1 MQNER
6 KRILTMLENGTISTD
21 EALTLLE
28 ALSEKD
34 PAKKPAGFSID
45 VEPDNTQ
52 HTEQKKTQEQKESK
66 EQPYAESRKEEPA
79 DEKSSKDESSK
90 DKGDSSKYGWSGTS
104 PEEFMED
111 IRKDLT
117 NVGDQF
123 MQFMQSAVQ
132 KVKQFDMDNPFGA
145 STTFEHKAQKD
156 GKELEE
162 LVVDIDNGKLS
173 IVPGEGDEISAV
185 FSVKTFTS
193 NSEEDAKRD
202 FLEKLVFVADDQSL
216 RISSNSKTIQV
227 NTVLTVPKKMYR
239 KISVR
244 LLNGGFDMRNLEAD
258 VLRVKTA
265 NGKVNVSYV
274 KAVEVDIETL
284 NGEIRLLSLESNQ
297 VETQTLNGLIYIDGK
312 VKDTQ
317 ARTLNGSISVT
328 TAHETPEKVDVKS
341 VGGNIELYVP
351 SSLSLVGSIT
361 STIGSLNLKLPDIEN
376 TSTQDQL
383 LHRSMN
389 FKKDVEDSPST
400 LHVFAESKTGS
411 VMVCYSPNSNE

>member
-28 ALSEKD
+28 ALSQSE
-34 PAKKPAGFSID
+34 PAKKSADFSID
-45 VEPDNTQ
+45 IEPAKTQ
-52 HTEQKKTQEQKESK
+52 DHEQKKTEED
-66 EQPYAESRKEEPA
+66 PFAESGKEEQS
-79 DEKSSKDESSK
+79 KGKGQSSKS
-90 DKGDSSKYGWSGTS
+90 GWSGTS
-104 PEEFMED
+104 AEEFMED
-111 IRKDLT
+111 VRKDLT

-132 KVKQFDMDNPFGA
+132 KVKQFDMDNPFGS
-145 STTFEHKAQKD
+145 STTFEHKMQKEV
-156 GKELEE
+156 KELEE
-162 LVVDIDNGKLS
+162 LIVDIDNGKLS

-193 NSEEDAKRD
+193 SSEEEAKKE
-202 FLEKLVFVADDQSL
+202 FLEKLICVADDQSL
-216 RISSNSKTIQV
+216 RISSNSKTVQV
-227 NTVLTVPKKMYR
+227 NTVLTVPKKTYR

-244 LLNGGFDMRNLEAD
+244 LLNGGFDLRNLEAD

-265 NGKVNVSYV
+265 NGKVNLSYV
-274 KAVEVDIETL
+274 KAGEVDIETL
-284 NGEIRLLSLESNQ
+284 NGEIRLLSLESHKL
-297 VETQTLNGLIYIDGK
+297 ETQTLNGLIYIDGK

-328 TAHETPEKVDVKS
+328 TSHECPEKIDVKS

-361 STIGSLNLKLPDIEN
+361 STIGSLNLKLPDVEN
-376 TSTQDQL
+376 TSNQDQL

-389 FKKDVEDSPST
+389 FKKDEQDSPST
-400 LHVFAESKTGS
+400 LHLFAESKTGS
-411 VMVCYSPNSNE
+411 VMVCYSPDKNE

>member
-28 ALSEKD
+28 ALSQSE
-34 PAKKPAGFSID
+34 PAKKSADFSID
-45 VEPDNTQ
+45 IEPAKTQ
-52 HTEQKKTQEQKESK
+52 DHEQKKTEDD
-66 EQPYAESRKEEPA
+66 PFAESGKEE
-79 DEKSSKDESSK
+79 KSKGKGQSSKS
-90 DKGDSSKYGWSGTS
+90 GWSGTS
-104 PEEFMED
+104 AEEFMED
-111 IRKDLT
+111 VRKDLT

-145 STTFEHKAQKD
+145 STTFEHKMQKEV
-156 GKELEE
+156 KELEE
-162 LVVDIDNGKLS
+162 LIVDIDNGKLS

-193 NSEEDAKRD
+193 SSEEDAKKE
-202 FLEKLVFVADDQSL
+202 FLEKLICVTDDHSL
-216 RISSNSKTIQV
+216 RISSNSKTVQV
-227 NTVLTVPKKMYR
+227 NTVLTVPKKTYR

-244 LLNGGFDMRNLEAD
+244 LLNGGFDLRNLEAD

-265 NGKVNVSYV
+265 NGKVNLSYV
-274 KAVEVDIETL
+274 KAGEVDIETL
-284 NGEIRLLSLESNQ
+284 NGEIRLLSLESHKL
-297 VETQTLNGLIYIDGK
+297 ETQTLNGLIYIDGK

-328 TAHETPEKVDVKS
+328 TSHECPEKIDVKS

-361 STIGSLNLKLPDIEN
+361 STIGSLNLKLPDVEN
-376 TSTQDQL
+376 TSNQDQL

-389 FKKDVEDSPST
+389 FKKDVQDSPST
-400 LHVFAESKTGS
+400 LHLFAESKTGS
-411 VMVCYSPNSNE
+411 VMVCYSPDKNE

>member
-28 ALSEKD
+28 ALSQSE
-34 PAKKPAGFSID
+34 PAKKSADFSID
-45 VEPDNTQ
+45 IEPAKTQ
-52 HTEQKKTQEQKESK
+52 DHGQKKTEED
-66 EQPYAESRKEEPA
+66 PFAESGKEEQS
-79 DEKSSKDESSK
+79 KGKGQSSKS
-90 DKGDSSKYGWSGTS
+90 GWSGTS
-104 PEEFMED
+104 AEEFMED
-111 IRKDLT
+111 VRKDLT

-145 STTFEHKAQKD
+145 STTFEHKMQKEV
-156 GKELEE
+156 KELDE
-162 LVVDIDNGKLS
+162 LIVDIDNGKLS

-193 NSEEDAKRD
+193 SSEEEAKKE
-202 FLEKLVFVADDQSL
+202 FLEKLIFVTDDQSL
-216 RISSNSKTIQV
+216 RISSNSKTVQV
-227 NTVLTVPKKMYR
+227 NTVLTVPKKTYR

-244 LLNGGFDMRNLEAD
+244 LLNGGFDFRNLEAD

-265 NGKVNVSYV
+265 NGKVNLSYV
-274 KAVEVDIETL
+274 KAGEVDIETL
-284 NGEIRLLSLESNQ
+284 NGEIRLLSIESHKL
-297 VETQTLNGLIYIDGK
+297 ETQTLNGLIYIDGK

-328 TAHETPEKVDVKS
+328 TSHECPEKIDVKS

-361 STIGSLNLKLPDIEN
+361 STIGSLNLKLPDVEN
-376 TSTQDQL
+376 TSNQDQL

-389 FKKDVEDSPST
+389 FKKDEQDSPST
-400 LHVFAESKTGS
+400 LHLFAESKTGS
-411 VMVCYSPNSNE
+411 VMVCYSPDKNE

>member
-28 ALSEKD
+28 ALSQSE
-34 PAKKPAGFSID
+34 PAKKSADFSID
-45 VEPDNTQ
+45 IEPAKTQ
-52 HTEQKKTQEQKESK
+52 DHGQKKTEED
-66 EQPYAESRKEEPA
+66 PFAESGKEEQSKGKA
-79 DEKSSKDESSK
+79 KS
-90 DKGDSSKYGWSGTS
+90 GWSGTS
-104 PEEFMED
+104 AEEFMED
-111 IRKDLT
+111 VRKDLT

-145 STTFEHKAQKD
+145 STTFEHKMQKEV
-156 GKELEE
+156 KELDE
-162 LVVDIDNGKLS
+162 LIVDIDNGKLS

-193 NSEEDAKRD
+193 SSEEEAKKE
-202 FLEKLVFVADDQSL
+202 FLEKLIFVTDDQSL
-216 RISSNSKTIQV
+216 RISSNSKTVQV
-227 NTVLTVPKKMYR
+227 NTVLTVPKKTYR

-244 LLNGGFDMRNLEAD
+244 LLNGGFDFRNLEAD

-265 NGKVNVSYV
+265 NGKVNLSYV
-274 KAVEVDIETL
+274 KAGEVDIETL
-284 NGEIRLLSLESNQ
+284 NGEIRLLSIESHKL
-297 VETQTLNGLIYIDGK
+297 ETQTLNGLIYIDGK

-328 TAHETPEKVDVKS
+328 TSHECPEKIDVKS

-361 STIGSLNLKLPDIEN
+361 STIGSLNLKLPDVEN
-376 TSTQDQL
+376 TSNQDQL

-389 FKKDVEDSPST
+389 FKKDEQDSPST
-400 LHVFAESKTGS
+400 LHLFAESKTGS
-411 VMVCYSPNSNE
+411 VMVCYSPDKNE

>member
-34 PAKKPAGFSID
+34 AVKKPAGFSLD
-45 VEPDNTQ
+45 AEPVYSEESAQ
-52 HTEQKKTQEQKESK
+52 GKAQQQKATEEAYTEPGKEDASK
-66 EQPYAESRKEEPA
+66 E
-79 DEKSSKDESSK
+79 
-90 DKGDSSKYGWSGTS
+90 KGSSKYGWSGTS
-104 PEEFMED
+104 AEEFMED

-132 KVKQFDMDNPFGA
+132 KVKQFDMENPFGA
-145 STTFEHKAQKD
+145 STTFEHKTQKD
-156 GKELEE
+156 GKDVEE
-162 LVVDIDNGKLS
+162 LIVDIDHGKLS
-173 IVPGEGDEISAV
+173 IVPGEGDEITAV
-185 FSVKTFTS
+185 FTVKTFTS
-193 NSEEDAKRD
+193 SSEEDAKKE
-202 FLEKLVFVADDQSL
+202 FLEKLIFVADDRSL
-216 RISSNSKTIQV
+216 RISCNSKTIQV

-244 LLNGGFDMRNLEAD
+244 LLNGGFDMRNLEVD

-265 NGKVNVSYV
+265 NGKVNASYV
-274 KAVEVDIETL
+274 KAGEVDIETL
-284 NGEIRLLSLESNQ
+284 NGEIRLLSLESNE

-312 VKDTQ
+312 VKDTE
-317 ARTLNGSISVT
+317 ARTLNGTISVT
-328 TAHETPEKVDVKS
+328 TSHEAPEKVDVKS
-341 VGGNIELYVP
+341 VGGNIELYLP
-351 SSLSLVGSIT
+351 TSLSLVGSIT

-389 FKKDVEDSPST
+389 FKKDAEDSPSN
-400 LHVFAESKTGS
+400 LHIFAESKTGS
-411 VMVCYSPNSNE
+411 VLVCYSPNSNE

>member
-6 KRILTMLENGTISTD
+6 KRILNMLENGTISTD

-34 PAKKPAGFSID
+34 SAKKPAGFSID
-45 VEPDNTQ
+45 MDPA
-52 HTEQKKTQEQKESK
+52 HTQETAQEKPQEHKTSEEPYTEPGKEQSSK
-66 EQPYAESRKEEPA
+66 E
-79 DEKSSKDESSK
+79 
-90 DKGDSSKYGWSGTS
+90 KGSSSKYGWSGTS
-104 PEEFMED
+104 ADEFMED

-132 KVKQFDMDNPFGA
+132 KVKQFDVENPFGA

-156 GKELEE
+156 GKELDE
-162 LVVDIDNGKLS
+162 LIVDIDNGKLS
-173 IVPGEGDEISAV
+173 IVPGEGDEITAV

-193 NSEEDAKRD
+193 SSEEDAKRE
-202 FLEKLVFVADDQSL
+202 FLEKLIFVADDQSL
-216 RISSNSKTIQV
+216 RISCNSKTIQV
-227 NTVLTVPKKMYR
+227 NTVLTVPKKTYR

-258 VLRVKTA
+258 VLRVKTG

-274 KAVEVDIETL
+274 KTVDVDIETL
-284 NGEIRLLSLESNQ
+284 NGEIRLLSLESQ
-297 VETQTLNGLIYIDGK
+297 QLETQTLNGLIYIDGK

-328 TAHETPEKVDVKS
+328 TTHEIPEKIDVKS

-351 SSLSLVGSIT
+351 SALSLVGSIT
-361 STIGSLNLKLPDIEN
+361 STIGSLNLKLPDTEN

-389 FKKDVEDSPST
+389 FKKDVQDTPST
-400 LHVFAESKTGS
+400 LHLFAESKTGS
-411 VMVCYSPNSNE
+411 VMVCYTPDKNE